1 MAAKKVELMDIN
13 QRNPP
18 EFLTTIEHVEFS
30 NLQILQS
37 REQSDSGSNLQI
49 LE

>member
-13 QRNPP
+13 QRNP